1 MIAKMIEL
9 WVEYQYGK
17 LERKYMNK
25 EIDTEQY
32 KILSKEIDKRA
43 EEMYNSQTK

>member
-9 WVEYQYGK
+9 WIEHQYSK
-17 LERKYMNK
+17 LNRKFMNN

-43 EEMYNSQTK
+43 EEMYSSQKK